1 MKTNTVI
8 SDVRRGLII
17 ITDESG
23 DQLIVLTGRNRDPFD
38 FANIIL
44 FCCKRFKEGARGPM
58 SWHPVCMELGVLIG
72 EKLPQRAVHII
83 MQQMLPEHPDFMGG
97 MVVIETYVDLFPVT
111 VVANFTP
118 LGVFLS
124 GAN

>member
-1 MKTNTVI
+1 
-8 SDVRRGLII
+8 
-17 ITDESG
+17 
-23 DQLIVLTGRNRDPFD
+23 
-38 FANIIL
+38 
-44 FCCKRFKEGARGPM
+44 M
-58 SWHPVCMELGVLIG
+58 SWHPMCMELGVLIG
-72 EKLPQRAVHII
+72 ERLPQRAVHII

-97 MVVIETYVDLFPVT
+97 MVVLETYVDLFPVT